1 MINTEARPESALLA
15 ALRLPKQRRSDV
27 LESLEEL
34 RHLAEAAGAQVVG
47 ALTQERRAPSPPL
60 YFGKG
65 KVEELRELAR
75 ERNANLLISDD
86 DLTPVQ
92 ERNLEAALGL
102 KVIDRTAL
110 ILDIFAQRARTS
122 EGKLQV
128 ELAQLTYLLPRL
140 VGQWKHLE
148 RLGGG
153 IGTRGP
159 GETQLESDRRL
170 IRQRIR
176 QIGEALH
183 HVETHRRL
191 LRDRRR
197 SGGLPV
203 VALVGYTNAGKTTL
217 LNRLAG
223 SNFPAADQLFVTLDP
238 AARLVAVPG
247 HQPFILTDTV
257 GFIRKLPHQLVSAF
271 KATLE
276 ELREA
281 NVLLHVLDASHPSAP
296 EHRDAVE
303 QLLADL
309 GLAGRF
315 SILALNKID
324 RLEGNNELRFLIEDS
339 HGVPISALTGQ
350 GIEELLDRIELALR
364 PRLAYT
370 ILRIPYADGSTLALC
385 YKTGRVLRRADE
397 AGGIRLEVE
406 LPTHL
411 LESVAPYRIGVS

>member
-1 MINTEARPESALLA
+1 M
-15 ALRLPKQRRSDV
+15 
-27 LESLEEL
+27 
-34 RHLAEAAGAQVVG
+34 
-47 ALTQERRAPSPPL
+47 
-60 YFGKG
+60 
-65 KVEELRELAR
+65 
-75 ERNANLLISDD
+75 
-86 DLTPVQ
+86 
-92 ERNLEAALGL
+92 
-102 KVIDRTAL
+102 
-110 ILDIFAQRARTS
+110 
-122 EGKLQV
+122 
-128 ELAQLTYLLPRL
+128 
-140 VGQWKHLE
+140 
-148 RLGGG
+148 
-153 IGTRGP
+153 
-159 GETQLESDRRL
+159 
-170 IRQRIR
+170 
-176 QIGEALH
+176 
-183 HVETHRRL
+183 
-191 LRDRRR
+191 
-197 SGGLPV
+197 

-223 SNFPAADQLFVTLDP
+223 SHFPAADQLFVTLDP

-296 EHRDAVE
+296 EHQDAVE

-315 SILALNKID
+315 SILALNKVD
-324 RLEGNNELRFLIEDS
+324 RLEENNGLRFLIQDS

-370 ILRIPYADGSTLALC
+370 ILRIPYADGPTLALC

-411 LESVAPYRIGVS
+411 LGSVAPYRIGVS